1 MLRGTQVKRDGLVV
15 TVARRVIASGIALK
29 FLSCPRLHIRSAKTT
44 LEKRHRPQGFGI
56 LRQSGLKVPGGA
68 HKTLS

>member
-29 FLSCPRLHIRSAKTT
+29 FLSCPGLHIRSAKTT
-44 LEKRHRPQGFGI
+44 LEKRHRPQGLESKAIGTE
-56 LRQSGLKVPGGA
+56 GA
-68 HKTLS
+68 WGCPHKTLS